1 MAEETPQEAPKSKKK
16 LFIIIGA
23 AVVLLL
29 AGLAGGFF
37 FYTSSQKKAA
47 EEEQKQNQVHVPEIN
62 PVNLGPMVDI
72 NDFVVNIISGEETH
86 YVKVALTVELSN
98 EPSAE
103 EIKMRMPQ
111 MRDAIILILG
121 SKDYRE
127 LQDIQGKKQLKAEL
141 LSRIN
146 SIIQSGKVVSIYFTE
161 FVVQ

>member
-16 LFIIIGA
+16 LFIIIGIA
-23 AVVLLL
+23 AVLLL
-29 AGLAGGFF
+29 VGLAGGFF
-37 FYTSSQKKAA
+37 LYTKSQQNAAA
-47 EEEQKQNQVHVPEIN
+47 EEEQSQVHIPEIN

-98 EPSAE
+98 EPAAE

-127 LQDIQGKKQLKAEL
+127 LQDIQGKRQLKAEL

>member
-16 LFIIIGA
+16 LFIIIGVA
-23 AVVLLL
+23 IALLL
-29 AGLAGGFF
+29 GCLAGGYF
-37 FYTSSQKKAA
+37 FYMKAQQKSA
-47 EEEQKQNQVHVPEIN
+47 EEENQSQVYIPEIN

-103 EIKMRMPQ
+103 EVNMRMPQ

-127 LQDIQGKKQLKAEL
+127 LQDIQGKKQLKAEI